1 MASKTSI
8 YENLI
13 YASIW
18 IAAFVFS
25 FTVVGDDI
33 LNGDSSKWSFVLKAV
48 MSMIPFMAS
57 FVIHAYI
64 LVPLLL
70 DKRKHI
76 LYVIALVVLVTVFTI
91 NAEKETQKKREQWH
105 QAMVELY
112 KNEST
117 TPPPPPFLS
126 QELPPMSKAK
136 KIQFEVKKFFGSP
149 TFLDVV
155 LLLLLLSANLG
166 VRYCFSKYE
175 HEKHL
180 RTMEQEVTKAE
191 LESLKSQI
199 SPHFIM
205 NVLNNIHGLIE
216 IDSQRAQ
223 DMVLELSKMMRYVL
237 YECSSA
243 QIYLHK
249 EVAFINN
256 YVLLMK
262 ERYPAGKLEINL
274 NLPDMK
280 SCQDYKISPLVFV
293 VFIENAFKHGIDF
306 SDLKCKSI
314 IDITLELRE
323 EELHFV
329 CRNPNVS
336 KPEGVKASG
345 IGLKNIRRRLDVIY
359 QKDYHLNI
367 DNVSNIY
374 SVDLTLPLNY
384 DYKMSGNR

>member
-33 LNGDSSKWSFVLKAV
+33 LNGDTSKWSFVLKAV
-48 MSMIPFMAS
+48 IKMIPFMAS
-57 FVIHAYI
+57 FLIHAYI

-76 LYVIALVVLVTVFTI
+76 PYVIAVIILVTAFSI
-91 NAEKETQKKREQWH
+91 NAERETQKKREQWH

-117 TPPPPPFLS
+117 PPPFLS
-126 QELPPMSKAK
+126 QELPPMSKAR

-306 SDLKCKSI
+306 SDLKCKSF
-314 IDITLELRE
+314 IDIILELKE

-336 KPEGVKASG
+336 KPEGVKTSG